1 MLIRKDGIFKNIE
14 DSAFSEYS
22 GKGYEKVQEK
32 PEKPKTHGK
41 PEKPK
46 K

>member
-1 MLIRKDGIFKNIE
+1 MLIHKDGIFKNIE

-22 GKGYEKVQEK
+22 AKGYEKVQ
-32 PEKPKTHGK
+32 GK

-46 K
+46 AQEKPKK